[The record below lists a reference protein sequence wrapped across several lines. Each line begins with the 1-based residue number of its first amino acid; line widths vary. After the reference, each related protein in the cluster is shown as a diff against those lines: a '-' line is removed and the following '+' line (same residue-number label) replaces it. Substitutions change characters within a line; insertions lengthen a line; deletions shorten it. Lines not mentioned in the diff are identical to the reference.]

1 MADLSDE
8 AKLFIV
14 QALARFSSPA
24 EVVVM
29 IREDFGI
36 ETTIQQ
42 VRTYNPEHPK
52 FEAGGKW
59 RPIFEAVRKA
69 YLEDVSS
76 IPIASQAF
84 RLNALQKNYD
94 RAIKHGNVVLA
105 NATLEQAAKEVGGVL
120 TNARNVSV
128 QQATGGFRDLT
139 SEERRM
145 AVAEMIGNALSK
157 DASQTAPSTQTSQ

>member
-1 MADLSDE
+1 MADLPQE
-8 AKLFIV
+8 AKLYIV

-29 IREDFGI
+29 VRDDFGI

-52 FEAGGKW
+52 FEAGEKW

-94 RAIKHGNVVLA
+94 RAMKHGNLVLA
-105 NATLEQAAKEVGGVL
+105 NGILEQAAKEMGGVL
-120 TNARNVSV
+120 TNARNLSV
-128 QQATGGFRDLT
+128 QQAAGSFRDLT

-145 AVAEMIGNALSK
+145 AVVGMIGTALAK
-157 DASQTAPSTQTSQ
+157 DASRTAPSSKTTQ

>member
-14 QALARFSSPA
+14 QAFARFSSPA

-59 RPIFEAVRKA
+59 RPIFEAVRKV

-128 QQATGGFRDLT
+128 QQTAGGFRNLT
-139 SEERRM
+139 SEERRI
-145 AVAEMIGNALSK
+145 AVAEMIGNVLSK

>member
-1 MADLSDE
+1 MADLSED

-14 QALARFSSPA
+14 RAFARFSSPA

-36 ETTIQQ
+36 ETSVQQ
-42 VRTYNPEHPK
+42 VRTYNPDHPR
-52 FEAGGKW
+52 FEAGEKW

-94 RAIKHGNVVLA
+94 RAMKHCNLILA
-105 NATLEQAAKEVGGVL
+105 NAILEQAAKEVGGVL

-128 QQATGGFRDLT
+128 QQAGGGFRDLT
-139 SEERRM
+139 SEERRRT
-145 AVAEMIGNALSK
+145 AAEMIRSALSK
-157 DASQTAPSTQTSQ
+157 DAPQTAPSTQTSQ

>member
-14 QALARFSSPA
+14 QAFARFSSPA

-52 FEAGGKW
+52 FEAGSKW
-59 RPIFEAVRKA
+59 RPIFEAVRKV

-128 QQATGGFRDLT
+128 QQTAGGFRNLT
-139 SEERRM
+139 SEERRI
-145 AVAEMIGNALSK
+145 AVAEMIGNVLSK

>member
-1 MADLSDE
+1 MADLPQE
-8 AKLFIV
+8 AKLLIV

-24 EVVVM
+24 EVVAM

-36 ETTIQQ
+36 ETTVQQ

-52 FEAGGKW
+52 FEAGGRW
-59 RPIFEAVRKA
+59 RPIFDAVRKA

-94 RAIKHGNVVLA
+94 CAIRRGNMVLA
-105 NATLEQAAKEVGGVL
+105 NAVLEQAAKEVGGVL
-120 TNARNVSV
+120 TNARNVNV
-128 QQATGGFRDLT
+128 QQALGSFRDLT
-139 SEERRM
+139 SEERRSAAIDM
-145 AVAEMIGNALSK
+145 LRSALSN
-157 DASQTAPSTQTSQ
+157 AAPKSTKSVN

>member
-1 MADLSDE
+1 MADLPQE
-8 AKLFIV
+8 AKLLIV

-24 EVVVM
+24 EVVAM

-36 ETTIQQ
+36 ETTVQQ

-52 FEAGGKW
+52 FEAGGRW
-59 RPIFEAVRKA
+59 RPIFDAVRKA

-94 RAIKHGNVVLA
+94 CAIRRGNLVLA

-128 QQATGGFRDLT
+128 QQAGGFRDLT
-139 SEERRM
+139 IDERRA
-145 AVAEMIGNALSK
+145 AVIDMLRGASSNAV
-157 DASQTAPSTQTSQ
+157 PRSTTSVRP

>member
-1 MADLSDE
+1 MADLSEE

-14 QALARFSSPA
+14 RALARFSSPA

-29 IREDFGI
+29 IREDFDI
-36 ETTIQQ
+36 ATSIQQ
-42 VRTYNPEHPK
+42 VRTYNPDHPK
-52 FEAGGKW
+52 FEAGEKW

-69 YLEDVSS
+69 YLEDVSA
-76 IPIASQAF
+76 IPIASHAF

-94 RAIKHGNVVLA
+94 RAMKLGNLVLA

-128 QQATGGFRDLT
+128 QQTGGGFRDLT
-139 SEERRM
+139 CEERR
-145 AVAEMIGNALSK
+145 VAATDMIRSAMSK
-157 DASQTAPSTQTSQ
+157 DACQTAPSTPASQ

>member
-1 MADLSDE
+1 MADLPQE
-8 AKLFIV
+8 AKLYIV

-24 EVVVM
+24 EVVVLV
-29 IREDFGI
+29 RDDFGI

-52 FEAGGKW
+52 YEAGEKW

-94 RAIKHGNVVLA
+94 RAMKHGNVVLA

-128 QQATGGFRDLT
+128 QQTAGGFRDLT

-145 AVAEMIGNALSK
+145 AVAEMIANALSK
-157 DASQTAPSTQTSQ
+157 NVSQTAPSTQTSQ